1 MNLRYR
7 LTPYDG
13 LANRCLKPLGHP
25 SRRLTNLLK
34 FYQITGKKYIRGSCL
49 GRKNEPA
56 YRWFF
61 ILAKFRE
68 NLPYLSRRQSC
79 NKIILNLDRS

>member
-1 MNLRYR
+1 
-7 LTPYDG
+7 
-13 LANRCLKPLGHP
+13 
-25 SRRLTNLLK
+25 
-34 FYQITGKKYIRGSCL
+34 L